1 MKKDFIR
8 EDALQEEVISINSQ
22 TEKKETKSET
32 SNHYFG

>member
-8 EDALQEEVISINSQ
+8 EDALQEEVISINTHS
-22 TEKKETKSET
+22 EKKEVRTET